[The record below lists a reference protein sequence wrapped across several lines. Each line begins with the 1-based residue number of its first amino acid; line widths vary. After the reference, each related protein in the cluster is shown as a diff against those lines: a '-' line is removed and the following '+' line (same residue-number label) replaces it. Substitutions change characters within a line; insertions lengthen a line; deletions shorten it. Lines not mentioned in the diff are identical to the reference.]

1 MIKKGNLFYICL
13 KKVLICW
20 QQYQHKRDMSE
31 AAAKMKNCQ
40 LTKNKSEATAINF
53 TILRT
58 MVVIWPFENFCRKL
72 AFISLFYV

>member
-1 MIKKGNLFYICL
+1 
-13 KKVLICW
+13 
-20 QQYQHKRDMSE
+20 MSE